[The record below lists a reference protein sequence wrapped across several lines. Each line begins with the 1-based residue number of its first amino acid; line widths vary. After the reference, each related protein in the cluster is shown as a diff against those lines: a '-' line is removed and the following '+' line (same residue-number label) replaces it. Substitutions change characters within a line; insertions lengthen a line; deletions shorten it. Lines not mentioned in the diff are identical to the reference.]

1 MPKSINWD
9 DALSDRV
16 MGLWK
21 SKSATEIVAI
31 LAAEGYSLTRNS
43 VRGRIYR
50 LGGSVKLKS
59 SVRPNTTK
67 AAEQQ
72 RPKIN
77 RRKQGTGAAV
87 RVIKQRKASPA
98 PPTKPEKFEPR
109 PADVVSLRKQ
119 ILELQ
124 AMECRWPDEHRNNAG
139 LHTFCGN
146 PTEDGRSYCAGH
158 QFIAIDQGRMAK
170 VRAGRKGTERAAA

>member
-16 MGLWK
+16 LALWK
-21 SKSATEIVAI
+21 SKSATEIVSV
-31 LAAEGYSLTRNS
+31 LAADGYSLTRNS
-43 VRGRIYR
+43 VMGRIYR
-50 LGGSVKLKS
+50 MGGSVKSKS
-59 SVRPNTTK
+59 DVHPNTTK

-77 RRKQGTGAAV
+77 RSKLGLGAQIQSINRGPKV
-87 RVIKQRKASPA
+87 KV
-98 PPTKPEKFEPR
+98 EKFKAR
-109 PADVVSLRKQ
+109 AADVVSLRKP

-124 AMECRWPDEHRNNAG
+124 AMECRWPDEHRNEAG

-146 PTEDGRSYCAGH
+146 PTLDGHSYCEAH
-158 QFIAIDQGRMAK
+158 QFIAIDQARMAK
-170 VRAGRKGTERAAA
+170 VRAARKNMERAAA